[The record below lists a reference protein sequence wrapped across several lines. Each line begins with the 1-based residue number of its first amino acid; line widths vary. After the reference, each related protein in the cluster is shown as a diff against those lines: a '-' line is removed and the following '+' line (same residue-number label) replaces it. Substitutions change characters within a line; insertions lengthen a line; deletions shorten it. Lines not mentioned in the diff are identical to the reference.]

1 METGSARATPGPDVV
16 AARLVTGDLDEAL
29 VPLWAA
35 WWLVDGHDGSAVT
48 TLAGLSGTDPFE
60 VRAALGPA
68 LAELEVQVPPFSDAW
83 RLVATD
89 QAERCLAGRL
99 DEFELA
105 AWAYRRYV
113 DSGYDDHVLDEP
125 VGGACGLD
133 DEHIGG
139 WGRADDELRAAVRS
153 ACRAQVRRR
162 PEGQP
167 QPES

>member
-1 METGSARATPGPDVV
+1 METGSAGATPGPDVV

-35 WWLVDGHDGSAVT
+35 GWLVDGHDGSAVV
-48 TLAGLSGTDPFE
+48 TLAGLTGTDPFE
-60 VRAALGPA
+60 VRDALGPA
-68 LAELEVQVPPFSDAW
+68 LAELGVPVPPFSHAW

-105 AWAYRRYV
+105 AWAYSRYI
-113 DSGYDDHVLDEP
+113 DSGYDADVIAEP
-125 VGGACGLD
+125 VGDTCGLD

-139 WGRADDELRAAVRS
+139 WGRTDDELRAAVQS
-153 ACRAQVRRR
+153 ACRAQIRRR
-162 PEGQP
+162 PDGQP
-167 QPES
+167 LPE